1 MNETINYYVQSRSNI
16 SLHWVY
22 TVVAY
27 MYLVNI
33 VALEMANVSSPL
45 WLLNS
50 LITSSC
56 WQQAAYSLLYNK
68 ETGNKDSGVLKYQAP
83 YCYKT
88 VWGSHPR
95 LKLLVQTY

>member
-1 MNETINYYVQSRSNI
+1 MELSRWPDITTRTNSVRGGRRQFRKPPLAYNKYIGHMNETINYYVQSRSNI

-45 WLLNS
+45 
-50 LITSSC
+50 
-56 WQQAAYSLLYNK
+56 
-68 ETGNKDSGVLKYQAP
+68 
-83 YCYKT
+83 
-88 VWGSHPR
+88 
-95 LKLLVQTY
+95 